1 VNDDATADDTG
12 GTTTGDAT
20 AATPS
25 APPSAPP
32 RRRVRW
38 WQVALLVVAVGLASA
53 AFGFMTTRQS
63 DRDDAVSELRGER
76 RTVAINRHDVATAQQ
91 QLDDARTRNQP
102 KVDRLNEVMATARS
116 PAAIAPQGVDAS
128 RNIQQLALD
137 NATGELNS
145 TALPHSDD
153 LAHQWTDIETTFA
166 MQISALTT
174 G

>member
-1 VNDDATADDTG
+1 VNDDATADDTEQ
-12 GTTTGDAT
+12 TTTDDAT
-20 AATPS
+20 TATPS
-25 APPSAPP
+25 GAP

-63 DRDDAVSELRGER
+63 DRDDAASELRGER
-76 RTVAINRHDVATAQQ
+76 TTVAIDRRDAATAQQ

-102 KVDRLNEVMATARS
+102 KVDRLNAVMATARS
-116 PAAIAPQGVDAS
+116 LAGIAPQGVDAS

-153 LAHQWTDIETTFA
+153 LAHQWTDIENTFA
-166 MQISALTT
+166 MQISTLTT